1 MPPQRSPGLL
11 PSLKAHHSAKRCST
25 QHSHLRQKETNWQKE
40 HSDYPVSET
49 YLVSF
54 HPDLSESGLSS
65 EEVTISVVHQALF
78 HEAEKHLEKNKQ
90 KQHKSFRISD
100 SFKAAVTKIQ
110 GDHLTSKSP

>member
-78 HEAEKHLEKNKQ
+78 HEAEKHLA
-90 KQHKSFRISD
+90 D
-100 SFKAAVTKIQ
+100 SAGREWTRQRVGEALHGAGWSASQ
-110 GDHLTSKSP
+110 PGDYG